1 MNEKGLYL
9 AATLRG
15 AAQAVLSNM
24 KPAGRQDYPTLVK
37 TLEERFAPPTQI
49 ELYKA
54 QLREREQRPGESLPE
69 LSQDIFRLVNMI
81 YPSAPSEMINSIA
94 VEKFVE
100 KLRNKEIR
108 IRILQ
113 AKPTDLNA
121 AVSLAVELE
130 SIYKGEKRRQE
141 SDGKLRTVNLKDLDS
156 RMKMKSART
165 SIQVSRR
172 FNKNWRE

>member
-1 MNEKGLYL
+1 M
-9 AATLRG
+9 
-15 AAQAVLSNM
+15 
-24 KPAGRQDYPTLVK
+24 K

-49 ELYKA
+49 QLYKA

-94 VEKFVE
+94 VEKFVG

-130 SIYKGEKRRQE
+130 SIYKGEKQRQE

-156 RMKMKSART
+156 RDGNEKCARMGNQRMKKIEQELVRISKALSKRL
-165 SIQVSRR
+165 
-172 FNKNWRE
+172 K